1 MPDITKVVEVS
12 SSLGAVGGSWWSPDA
27 EVESVRRWIWSE
39 VQRCWCWRLCRVW
52 RVADETGSTVGLIG
66 VEEIRVVRAEG
77 DGGVVVVG
85 VDVGF
90 GDIELAILVVCL
102 LFSSRRMNA
111 AVAYYRAA
119 SNGFG
124 RYRA

>member
-1 MPDITKVVEVS
+1 MPDITKAVEFS
-12 SSLGAVGGSWWSPDA
+12 SSLGAVGGSWWFVDA

-52 RVADETGSTVGLIG
+52 RVADETGSVVGLMG

-85 VDVGF
+85 VGFGF
-90 GDIELAILVVCL
+90 GDIELVILVVCL
-102 LFSSRRMNA
+102 LFSSRRMDGT
-111 AVAYYRAA
+111 VA
-119 SNGFG
+119 
-124 RYRA
+124 